1 VGLGAVAANRAH
13 NADMGLSAT
22 IGNLEEAML
31 ALLGP
36 SDKVT

>member
-1 VGLGAVAANRAH
+1 
-13 NADMGLSAT
+13 MGLSAT